1 MKMSNRLLVVVV
13 CLVASGAA
21 ALYHAQTS
29 MSGPDVLMATANNFL
44 ASLTPEQAA
53 KAKFEFNDDE
63 RFNWHF
69 IPKERKGL
77 PFKEMKPF
85 QRELAHATMAAAL
98 SQRGMIKATSIMSLE
113 QVLAEL
119 EKGGRI
125 QRDPELYFFTIFGQ
139 PSTTSTWGWRIEG
152 HHLAVNV
159 TFDKGQIIASTPTFM
174 GANPAEVKEGP
185 RKGLRVLAREEDLA
199 RQLLES
205 LDPAQKKT
213 AIIETKAP
221 DDIITAASRKAEIG
235 APVGLAA
242 SKLNQKQKDTLI
254 SLLEEYAGRMAP
266 DTAMTTMND
275 VRRNGIEKITFA
287 WAGGEKRG
295 EKHYYRVQGPTFLIE
310 YDNTQN
316 DANHIH
322 SVWRDL
328 KNDFGVDILR
338 QHYKTDH
345 GI

>member
-1 MKMSNRLLVVVV
+1 MRISNRLIVVIL
-13 CLVASGAA
+13 CLAASGAA
-21 ALYHAQTS
+21 ALYNAQS
-29 MSGPDVLMATANNFL
+29 SIAPDLIASANTYL
-44 ASLTPEQAA
+44 ASLTPEQTA
-53 KAKFEFNDDE
+53 KAKFEFTDEE

-85 QRELAHATMAAAL
+85 QRELAHAMMSAAL

-113 QVLAEL
+113 QVLAEI
-119 EKGGRI
+119 EKNGRI
-125 QRDPELYFFTIFGQ
+125 QRDPELYFFTVFGQ
-139 PSTTSTWGWRIEG
+139 PSATGIWGWRLEG
-152 HHLAVNV
+152 HHVAVNV
-159 TFDKGQIIASTPTFM
+159 TMDKGTIIASTPTFM

-199 RQLLES
+199 RQLLEA

-213 AIIETKAP
+213 ALIETKAP

-235 APVGLAA
+235 AAVGLPA
-242 SKLNQKQKDTLI
+242 SKMNQKQKDMLI
-254 SLLEEYAGRMAP
+254 AILEEYAGRVSP
-266 DTAMTTMND
+266 DMAMTTMTD
-275 VRRNGIEKITFA
+275 VRKNGIEKVTFA